1 MGTLFVPTDPVT
13 AKAIAL
19 HTEGV
24 LARMRGCEAIKPLEE
39 IYTGFLSYAKS
50 QSVCEQIREH
60 VQTAFTETA
69 TLIKAREKAARVV
82 RDPTGER
89 E

>member
-1 MGTLFVPTDPVT
+1 MAHAPTDPVT

-24 LARMRGCEAIKPLEE
+24 LRLMRECEDIKPLEE

-50 QSVCEQIREH
+50 QRVCEQIREH
-60 VQTAFTETA
+60 VQTAFNETA
-69 TLIKAREKAARVV
+69 TLIKAKAKSARVV

-89 E
+89 EE